1 MGEEFRQFY
10 RYQLSDLAKSRVF
23 NFTESR
29 NLKFYHF
36 TSSTN
41 LTSIL
46 QRGLYP
52 RRLIPANAH
61 GVEFGDALRVS
72 LHGATCL
79 SVGWPNYK
87 MMASKSLPVDPC
99 AKFVIL
105 ELDPAFLIQTNWLA
119 FPTNSSRLEITE
131 ALKVNPKQFAASGGL
146 AKLFADNKKTR
157 LGRLAKRG
165 ELMLGS
171 GDPTDPQAEI
181 AVDDIIEPY
190 WINAIFIGSTTMAKQ
205 VAGLLPDTS
214 WQSKLTFDPY
224 RFGPRQ
230 DYTFWKNDSLKFPIE
245 SKDESD

>member
-1 MGEEFRQFY
+1 MGEKFRQLKK
-10 RYQLSDLAKSRVF
+10 YQLSDLAKARVF
-23 NFTESR
+23 NFLESR
-29 NLKFYHF
+29 NLNFYHF

-41 LTSIL
+41 LNSIL

-52 RRLIPANAH
+52 RRLIPANAT
-61 GVEFGDALRVS
+61 GVEFGDPLRVS
-72 LHGATCL
+72 LHGANCL
-79 SVGWPNYK
+79 SVGWPAYK
-87 MMASKSLPVDPC
+87 MMASKAWPADPRT
-99 AKFVIL
+99 KFVIL
-105 ELDPAFLIQTNWLA
+105 ELDPAFLTQTSWLA

-146 AKLFADNKKTR
+146 AKLFADNKLTH
-157 LGRLAKRG
+157 LGRIAKRG

-181 AVDDIIEPY
+181 AVDDIIEPD
-190 WINAIFIGSTTMAKQ
+190 WIKAIFIGSTAMAKQ
-205 VAGLLPDTS
+205 VASLLPDTS
-214 WQSKLTFDPY
+214 WQSKLAFDPY